1 MITNPF
7 AVINADD
14 YYGQA
19 AYARAAEFIRNSPEA
34 FGLVAYTLKDT
45 LSPHGS
51 VSRGVCRQEGT
62 SLISVDER
70 TEIADTDGQI
80 RDADSGI
87 SFSGNELVSMNFW
100 VCQPE
105 LFPKIESDF
114 RTFLSTLEDPAKGEI
129 YLPFVIQD
137 MLRTGEAK
145 VEVIPSQSHWFG
157 VTYAADKDQ
166 AVRALQSLSTEGKY
180 PSPLWGPA

>member
-1 MITNPF
+1 MLPLDN
-7 AVINADD
+7 
-14 YYGQA
+14 
-19 AYARAAEFIRNSPEA
+19 
-34 FGLVAYTLKDT
+34 
-45 LSPHGS
+45 LSPDTTEQYFVTGMYD
-51 VSRGVCRQEGT
+51 
-62 SLISVDER
+62 SLISNLGKINALQVTSR
-70 TEIADTDGQI
+70 TSASRVNTSQGIPFVGRKLGVANVIEGSVF
-80 RDADSGI
+80 REGNRVHDADSGLE
-87 SFSGNELVSMNFW
+87 FTGKELVSMNFW

-145 VEVIPSQSHWFG
+145 VEVIPSRSHWFG
-157 VTYAADKDQ
+157 VTYAADKDL